1 MLGLVWAVNAAAA
14 ASDDPAT
21 LPDLVVTPTGT
32 PQPTL
37 DTEAGLSL
45 IDRSAIAALRAIH
58 PSELRIGAPGLW
70 ISRGSGQE
78 HLMALRSPVLTGAG
92 ACGAFLYLDNGVAVR
107 PTGLCNVNQLFEVNL
122 EQADG
127 IEVLR
132 GPGPVRFGSNALHG
146 VLHARSGARETRSAE
161 LITGPDDFVRTTLDI
176 GGKVK
181 DSLLRVRALA
191 AHDGGFRADSGYG
204 LGKLNVDLSTVYGE
218 LNIDAHLASSLLNQE
233 TAGFIRGENAF
244 EDPSLAFSNP
254 NPEAFRDAQSHRA
267 HAHID
272 STVGTFTPFARH
284 STMTFLQHFLPG
296 QPLEKNRQTSAG
308 LNWQRDFER
317 SNGVLTVGATS
328 EWSDMALFET
338 QDAPVQSDSA
348 FLRATRPVGDHYDF
362 DVRGINL
369 GVHVM
374 RRFDFGAT
382 DTLEIGARAEHISY
396 RYTTALEPGNNDANG
411 NPCGFGGCLFTRP
424 ASRDDAFFNLAPK
437 LGWLHR
443 LSSSQRLFASLKRG
457 FRAPQITELYRLQSG
472 QQIADLDSETLDSL
486 ELGWRYDATASASL
500 ALFAAAKR
508 DQILR
513 DADGFNVSQG
523 RTRHYGLE
531 FDAALPLGS
540 TTELALSG
548 TLANHRYDFSR
559 DVPGAEPIARGDDV
573 DTAPRTLASARLTWR
588 PTDRSTILLEWEH
601 MGSYYLN
608 ASNTQRYDGH
618 DLLHAILT
626 TQTGPL
632 IVGLKVRN
640 VLDRAYAER
649 ADFAFGSFRYFPGQ
663 PRSVFVTLRYAPT
676 N

>member
-1 MLGLVWAVNAAAA
+1 MWCASSAAAQQENLA
-14 ASDDPAT
+14 K
-21 LPDLVVTPTGT
+21 LPDLVVTPTGK

-45 IDRSAIAALRAIH
+45 IDRSSIAALRAIH

-92 ACGAFLYLDNGVAVR
+92 ACGAFLYLDNGVPVR
-107 PTGLCNVNQLFEVNL
+107 PAGLCNVNQLFEVNL

-146 VLHARSGARETRSAE
+146 VFHARSSARETRSAE
-161 LITGPDDFVRTTLDI
+161 LITGPDDFVRATLDI
-176 GGKVK
+176 GGNVRN
-181 DSLLRVRALA
+181 SLLRVRALA
-191 AHDGGFRADSGYG
+191 AHDGGFRTDSGYG
-204 LGKLNVDLSTVYGE
+204 LGKFNVDLSTTYGD
-218 LNIDAHLASSLLNQE
+218 LNIDAHLASALLNQE
-233 TAGFIRGENAF
+233 TAGFILGENAF
-244 EDPSLAFSNP
+244 EDPAIAFSNP

-267 HAHID
+267 HAHVD
-272 STVGTFTPFARH
+272 SDFGRFTPYVRY

-308 LNWQRDFER
+308 LNWQREFER
-317 SNGVLTVGATS
+317 SNGVLTIGATS

-338 QDAPVQSDSA
+338 QAAPVQINSA

-369 GVHVM
+369 GAHIM
-374 RRFDFGAT
+374 RRFDLGNS
-382 DTLEIGARAEHISY
+382 DTLEIGARAERISY
-396 RYTTALEPGNNDANG
+396 RYTTALAPGNNDADG

-443 LSSSQRLFASLKRG
+443 LSPRQRVFASLKRG

-472 QQIADLDSETLDSL
+472 QQIADLDAETLDSL
-486 ELGWRYDATASASL
+486 ELGWRYDGPTRASL
-500 ALFAAAKR
+500 ALFAARKR

-513 DADGFNVSQG
+513 DADGFNVGEG

-531 FDAALPLGS
+531 FDATFALTS
-540 TTELALSG
+540 TTDLAVTG
-548 TLANHRYDFSR
+548 TLARHRYDFSR
-559 DVPGAEPIARGDDV
+559 SVAGAEPILRGDDV
-573 DTAPRTLASARLTWR
+573 DTAPRTLAAARLTWR
-588 PTDRSTILLEWEH
+588 PMDGSTVLLEWEH
-601 MGSYYLN
+601 MGRYFLN

-618 DLLHAILT
+618 DLLHAVLT
-626 TQTGPL
+626 TRTGPF
-632 IVGLKVRN
+632 IVGLKMRN

-649 ADFAFGSFRYFPGQ
+649 ADFAFGNFRYFPGQ
-663 PRSVFVTLRYAPT
+663 PRSVFLTLRYAP
-676 N
+676 NI